1 MFLIKEKVFH
11 RHVKCDFKKETT
23 KEEKKTTKNNT
34 EMQKQEQLKS
44 TVLDHI

>member
-1 MFLIKEKVFH
+1 MW
-11 RHVKCDFKKETT
+11 FKKETT
-23 KEEKKTTKNNT
+23 KEKNPQKNNP

>member
-1 MFLIKEKVFH
+1 MW
-11 RHVKCDFKKETT
+11 FKKETT
-23 KEEKKTTKNNT
+23 KEKKNTKKTT